1 MSERSSS
8 KTALGVAALRAA
20 HMLIDGE
27 PKILDDPIVTRILDV
42 QMIDAIRANPERLHG
57 RGALALR
64 SHVVL
69 RNRYAEDR
77 LFEAMRRGV
86 RQYAILG
93 AGLDTF
99 AYRQPEWA
107 RELRIFEVDHP
118 GSQREK
124 RERLAA
130 AGISAAANLEYVP
143 IDFET
148 TSLRDGLM
156 ASSLDSASPVFFSCL
171 GVLVYLT
178 EEAVEAVFRLG
189 ASMVSGSEI
198 VFTFSTPDS
207 ERAGGEREAR
217 AAIASAAATLGEP
230 FRTHFVV
237 EELVARLMGRG
248 FSKVSFLEPG
258 EAAERYFAGRTDHLP
273 VPRRASMASA
283 VRG

>member
-1 MSERSSS
+1 MTERNSS

-27 PKILDDPIVTRILDV
+27 PKILDDPIVVRILDS
-42 QMIDAIRANPERLHG
+42 QMIEAIGSDPERLHA
-57 RGALALR
+57 RAAMALR

-77 LFEAMRRGV
+77 LAEAIRRGV
-86 RQYAILG
+86 RQYVILG

-130 AGISAAANLEYVP
+130 AGISAPVNLEYVP
-143 IDFET
+143 IDFEM
-148 TSLRDGLM
+148 TSLRDGLR
-156 ASSLDSASPVFFSCL
+156 ASSLDAASPVFFSCL

-178 EEAVEAVFRLG
+178 EEAVEAVFRVA

-198 VFTFSTPDS
+198 VFTFSTADS
-207 ERAGGEREAR
+207 ERSGEERAGRVAL
-217 AAIASAAATLGEP
+217 ASAAAAVGEA
-230 FRTHFVV
+230 FRTHFVP
-237 EELVARLMGRG
+237 EELRARLKGLG
-248 FSKVSFLEPG
+248 FSEVSFLEPAS
-258 EAAERYFAGRTDHLP
+258 AAERYFRRRTDGLP
-273 VPRRASMASA
+273 VPRRASIASA